1 MESETELLTVQEFA
15 EIAGVSVQSIYKRL
29 NNSLNPYF
37 QLVEWRK
44 MLKRS
49 ALFEVYGVEVEQPI
63 KPFVKPIHLPIQPE
77 LNENKEQSEVLFLR
91 KQVEELQ
98 RELERERQHNWEK
111 DRQLL
116 DTLSKLAESQA
127 ALVAGQTAE
136 KQKQLAETIIE
147 GAQRMDGGAD
157 RAEPEP
163 QQPQPE
169 PPRSWWSWFWEK

>member
-29 NNSLNPYF
+29 NNSLNH
-37 QLVEWRK
+37 L
-44 MLKRS
+44 LN
-49 ALFEVYGVEVEQPI
+49 LFTP
-63 KPFVKPIHLPIQPE
+63 PIQPE

>member
-1 MESETELLTVQEFA
+1 MQPKHSGYPTKQPGFFRQ
-15 EIAGVSVQSIYKRL
+15 I
-29 NNSLNPYF
+29 
-37 QLVEWRK
+37 
-44 MLKRS
+44 RS
-49 ALFEVYGVEVEQPI
+49 ALT
-63 KPFVKPIHLPIQPE
+63 
-77 LNENKEQSEVLFLR
+77 
-91 KQVEELQ
+91 
-98 RELERERQHNWEK
+98 LERERQHNREK

-169 PPRSWWSWFWEK
+169 PPRSWWSRFWEK

>member
-1 MESETELLTVQEFA
+1 M
-15 EIAGVSVQSIYKRL
+15 
-29 NNSLNPYF
+29 
-37 QLVEWRK
+37 
-44 MLKRS
+44 
-49 ALFEVYGVEVEQPI
+49 
-63 KPFVKPIHLPIQPE
+63 
-77 LNENKEQSEVLFLR
+77 NENKEQSEVLFLR

-116 DTLSKLAESQA
+116 DTLCKLAESQA

>member
-1 MESETELLTVQEFA
+1 M
-15 EIAGVSVQSIYKRL
+15 
-29 NNSLNPYF
+29 
-37 QLVEWRK
+37 
-44 MLKRS
+44 
-49 ALFEVYGVEVEQPI
+49 
-63 KPFVKPIHLPIQPE
+63 
-77 LNENKEQSEVLFLR
+77 NENKEQSEVLFLR

-169 PPRSWWSWFWEK
+169 PPRSCGAGFGKNGKG